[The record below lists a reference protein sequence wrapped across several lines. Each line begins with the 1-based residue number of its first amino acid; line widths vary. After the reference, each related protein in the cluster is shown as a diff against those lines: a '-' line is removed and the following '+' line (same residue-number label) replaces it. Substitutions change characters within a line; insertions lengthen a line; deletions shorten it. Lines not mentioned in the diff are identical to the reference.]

1 MLFATNQGTNEES
14 YTISTQI
21 EKTRALKM
29 KWMVW
34 AFVAAII
41 TLAVAEVL
49 ITVDTVPTIYDE
61 TVKLPIIGTGFDAD
75 EKDIMLEIKGQGDMI
90 LEHGAH
96 FIVRK
101 FSGGVVLHLLMF
113 VATLVASILLST
125 SLTHEIFNSS
135 LNKHTSNNSYKWT
148 EMEEGDQPVPLTL
161 ISVKFLASPTEN
173 LLREPIII
181 ANVLMQ
187 PKVVAN
193 SGIISATSTTE
204 LRINVTGLIGLS
216 QVTLKFSP
224 PLYND
229 ISYYLVSPLPLE
241 EDQLVL
247 RLRDSQQWRQD
258 TGPLRLL
265 SIDTGGGMAK
275 TLTSTGDGVIVAQV
289 NADVAQVNAD
299 VGTNSVTVRST
310 AAKQLI
316 YHDEPRIKIWG
327 TGFSSNG
334 NSLRFSNEILGR
346 SINYTIT
353 GVSNKLITLRLIAP
367 SVWYKNLEEL
377 PRMLTVLSINSGE
390 GFLPQGLENTPRGCH
405 VATVFELPH
414 VNRLGTK
421 VYRTKGREITIYG
434 RAFTKGVGSTR
445 LKFFLPLYQGTDYD
459 LEVLSRTELKLTL
472 LEGKQWRAS
481 KGPLHVLAINTRGDE
496 GGWIRIGGHFGIVV
510 SQIVD
515 DTA

>member
-1 MLFATNQGTNEES
+1 
-14 YTISTQI
+14 
-21 EKTRALKM
+21 M
-29 KWMVW
+29 KWLIW
-34 AFVAAII
+34 AFVAATI

-49 ITVDTVPTIYDE
+49 IPMDTVPTIYDE

-75 EKDIMLEIKGQGDMI
+75 EKDIMLEIVGQGSER
-90 LEHGAH
+90 LESGGQ

-101 FSGGVVLHLLMF
+101 FSGGIVLQLLMF
-113 VATLVASILLST
+113 VATLVASIFLS
-125 SLTHEIFNSS
+125 SLTHKIFNTS
-135 LNKHTSNNSYKWT
+135 LHKRISNDSNSWT
-148 EMEEGDQPVPLTL
+148 EMEEGNQPVPLTL
-161 ISVKFLASPTEN
+161 TSVKFSANPKEN

-187 PKVVAN
+187 PIVVAN
-193 SGIISATSTTE
+193 SGIISASATE

-216 QVTLKFSP
+216 QVTLKFAP
-224 PLYND
+224 PLYNN

-265 SIDTGGGMAK
+265 SIDTGGGIVK
-275 TLTSTGDGVIVAQV
+275 TSTSNDGGVIVAQV

-299 VGTNSVTVRST
+299 VGTNGVTVRST

-334 NSLRFSNEILGR
+334 NSLRFSNGILGR

-367 SVWYKNLEEL
+367 SVWYKSLEEL

-414 VNRLGTK
+414 VNRAGTE
-421 VYRTKGREITIYG
+421 VYRTKGREITVYG
-434 RAFTKGVGSTR
+434 RGFTTGVGSTR
-445 LKFFLPLYQGTDYD
+445 LKFFLSLNQGTDYD
-459 LEVLSRTELKLTL
+459 LEVISRTELKLTL

-496 GGWIRIGGHFGIVV
+496 AGWIRVGGHFGVVV
-510 SQIVD
+510 SQIVED
-515 DTA
+515 SA